1 MATKLGAGTVAI
13 VTAGFYAIPFLQ
25 GLSKG
30 LQEGN
35 LVESLTDALS
45 DPTKTVDVGE
55 PIELPKM
62 R

>member
-1 MATKLGAGTVAI
+1 MAV
-13 VTAGFYAIPFLQ
+13 VTAGFYAIPILQ

-45 DPTKTVDVGE
+45 DPTKSVDVGE
-55 PIELPKM
+55 PIILNAK
-62 R
+62 

>member
-1 MATKLGAGTVAI
+1 MAI

-30 LQEGN
+30 LQGGN